1 MRRSI
6 VRCGPF
12 GMQERTA
19 RRIVRVYPKGT
30 RTKSDNFDPLP
41 CWAAGA
47 PDGSPQPAAVH
58 GVSSRRWP

>member
-1 MRRSI
+1 MHCEMWA
-6 VRCGPF
+6 V

-47 PDGSPQPAAVH
+47 PTAAFSLWLCTASLHVV
-58 GVSSRRWP
+58 GCE